1 MQKNFV
7 LDTNVL
13 LDNPS
18 CIRTLRNGQEN
29 RVILPYTVL
38 RELDKLKREPRVSH
52 IVAQAIAV
60 LQETPTSSSC
70 RRGPLTT
77 PKARPATT

>member
-1 MQKNFV
+1 MQKNYV

-13 LDNPS
+13 IDNPQ
-18 CIRTLRNGQEN
+18 CIRALRNGQDN

-38 RELDKLKREPRVSH
+38 RELDKLKREPRVAH

-60 LQETPTSSSC
+60 LQEDPDVFFLPPRTFPDAEN
-70 RRGPLTT
+70 
-77 PKARPATT
+77 K